1 MKKFLAMIITLS
13 FILSSLS
20 LSIAAS
26 DTTVGC
32 QHTNLYADGASDP
45 SDTTQPYGL
54 MCSFFGHKNE
64 YVETRREFQHHVRI
78 TKPYCD
84 EVTFVVYVCSRCG
97 EYTLEETD
105 RDESYC
111 CS

>member
-1 MKKFLAMIITLS
+1 MKKFLAMIMTLS
-13 FILSSLS
+13 FILSALS
-20 LSIAAS
+20 LSIIAS
-26 DTTVGC
+26 DTTVDC
-32 QHTNLYADGASDP
+32 QHTNLQVDS
-45 SDTTQPYGL
+45 TQSGEPYGL